1 MATPTLVDLPE
12 PPSNPDTPTEAPG
25 TPNSTTTSLS
35 ALSTTAIKDGHR
47 GSAFPHQGHGHGH
60 RHQPSSNTLEAER
73 ADRISRLAGLERVS
87 TARPPNPNIVG
98 GAGAGTG
105 TAVGQIPGYFDQN
118 GNPVYTT
125 KISTV
130 GSASATGSTGGRTT
144 TWASGSAKASRDGED
159 EDQMSIEGNYRD
171 IDADRYSASAVD
183 EDMDQ
188 DGMSD
193 NTSLVGFGEG
203 AGSTVSGPTYNRR
216 DLGASPAM
224 GKSALA
230 TQLQSV
236 SGSGTP
242 ASASTSTTVDQQR
255 RDARMIDGLTNDTAS
270 GFVDTAA
277 RDGRGIPTRGAGV
290 EAAERILRD
299 RLDDSESRKPPLG
312 SPDEAGLGKF
322 YFEDKK

>member
-1 MATPTLVDLPE
+1 LK
-12 PPSNPDTPTEAPG
+12 NRG

-47 GSAFPHQGHGHGH
+47 GTSFPHPGLGH

-87 TARPPNPNIVG
+87 TARPSNPNL
-98 GAGAGTG
+98 AGA
-105 TAVGQIPGYFDQN
+105 AASPSANAGQIPGYFDQH

-125 KISTV
+125 KMSTV
-130 GSASATGSTGGRTT
+130 GSASATGSIGGRTT
-144 TWASGSAKASRDGED
+144 TWASGSAKASRDGDDD
-159 EDQMSIEGNYRD
+159 EMSMDNME
-171 IDADRYSASAVD
+171 ADRFSASAMD

-203 AGSTVSGPTYNRR
+203 AGSTVSGPTYSRR
-216 DLGASPAM
+216 DIASPGM

-230 TQLQSV
+230 MQLQ

-242 ASASTSTTVDQQR
+242 ANSSTTHTDQQR
-255 RDARMIDGLTNDTAS
+255 RDPRTLDGSIDDGPSS
-270 GFVDTAA
+270 GIFDTAA
-277 RDGRGIPTRGAGV
+277 RDARGGPTRNSGV
-290 EAAERILRD
+290 EAAERILRE
-299 RLDDSESRKPPLG
+299 RLDEEDGKKPALG

-322 YFEDKK
+322 YFEEKK